1 NFGAILTTYINGKV
15 AMATQLTLGS
25 DGVQRSV
32 TTNNPAASATS
43 AEAHGAST
51 TAPVGNEPKQTA
63 TSSNN
68 DIGGT
73 QEPAPTPSGTIAEQA
88 AAAGITLN
96 EELSSWSGVVVPGEG
111 GGTAVLQS
119 TDVSRIAQVVL
130 NTANGVNIQQNT
142 NINVDIPGFA
152 QLQQGFISDMMK
164 SNIQN
169 SVGSALGAALRR

>member
-1 NFGAILTTYINGKV
+1 ELSEERGGFFSKDWAQKINFGAILTTYINGKV

-25 DGVQRSV
+25 GGVERSV
-32 TTNNPAASATS
+32 TTDTS
-43 AEAHGAST
+43 AAGAAADS
-51 TAPVGNEPKQTA
+51 AAAAAALANQPQQTA
-63 TSSNN
+63 TSPNN
-68 DIGGT
+68 TIGGA
-73 QEPAPTPSGTIAEQA
+73 QEPTPTPAGTIAEQA

-152 QLQQGFISDMMK
+152 QLQQGFISDM
-164 SNIQN
+164 
-169 SVGSALGAALRR
+169 